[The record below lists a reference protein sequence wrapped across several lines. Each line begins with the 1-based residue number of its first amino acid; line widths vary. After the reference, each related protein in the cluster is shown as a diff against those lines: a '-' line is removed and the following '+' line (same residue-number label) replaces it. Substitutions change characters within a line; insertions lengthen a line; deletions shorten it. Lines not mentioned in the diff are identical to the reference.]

1 MSDQPTVYA
10 TVERRV
16 NLGRFEH
23 ETVTIGVSKIPVTS
37 SDDFIRMAVRTG
49 DRCVQLIR
57 EELTQIINGR
67 FDETVLEPHP
77 PACHFCGVIGD
88 CDCQAPD
95 PAVVEPD
102 DLVECPEHEVLHD
115 PQEPCPACPV
125 EEPIPTEE
133 SSDRLPE
140 ARNQEEPIPT
150 EADIHTHVS
159 AFGVT
164 VERPDITQMMEPISE
179 VNADG
184 TGGGQMRALN
194 TVLGEYKLVKKDRH
208 WACLVLLQQMFGA
221 MARVEVGSLRDLTK
235 YEASVLL
242 SWFSFA
248 NEITV
253 QMLRDATSKAKGQL
267 EMVV

>member
-10 TVERRV
+10 TVERRT

-49 DRCVQLIR
+49 ERCVQLIR
-57 EELTQIINGR
+57 EELAQIINDR
-67 FDETVLEPHP
+67 FNDSVLEPHP

-88 CDCQAPD
+88 CDCQSPN

-115 PQEPCPACPV
+115 PQEPCPACP
-125 EEPIPTEE
+125 IPSEDE
-133 SSDRLPE
+133 
-140 ARNQEEPIPT
+140 
-150 EADIHTHVS
+150 IHTHVT

-164 VERPDITQMMEPISE
+164 VELPDITQMMEPISE

-221 MARVEVGSLRDLTK
+221 MARTEINSLRDLTK

-253 QMLRDATSKAKGQL
+253 SMLRDATSKAKGQL
-267 EMVV
+267 EVVV